1 MTAFFVFII
10 SVYGDIIEVEIL
22 ECICAKFT
30 RYLIEKRMEVVNMPI
45 VQVPLDVPD
54 DIYMGVLNGSLEL
67 LGMVKDGQHKVRKH
81 IPRAKLPKADKAA
94 KVKKAG
100 VWQVIKEHKAV
111 AIGIGAVAAVAGVGA
126 YVYHDWKDSKRQAAE
141 ERIAGFQ
148 KALKDYLKA
157 SKKGKLNAK
166 VVDNLLN
173 ALDDLEKKKLGKDV
187 ELTIPASQL
196 TALIYSIFTYT
207 ETLAKAN
214 EYDVKIAK
222 PKNGTQGSITS
233 LKSYLEIQK
242 EILENAA

>member
-1 MTAFFVFII
+1 
-10 SVYGDIIEVEIL
+10 
-22 ECICAKFT
+22 
-30 RYLIEKRMEVVNMPI
+30 MPI
-45 VQVPLDVPD
+45 VQVPLDVSD

-81 IPRAKLPKADKAA
+81 IPRAKLPRADKAA

-100 VWQVIKEHKAV
+100 VWQVIKEHKAI
-111 AIGIGAVAAVAGVGA
+111 AIGVGAVTTVAGVGA
-126 YVYHDWKDSKRQAAE
+126 YAYHSWKDNKMADAE
-141 ERIAGFQ
+141 EKIADFQ

-166 VVDNLLN
+166 VVDNLQN

-214 EYDVKIAK
+214 EYEVKIVK

-242 EILENAA
+242 QILENVA

>member
-1 MTAFFVFII
+1 
-10 SVYGDIIEVEIL
+10 
-22 ECICAKFT
+22 
-30 RYLIEKRMEVVNMPI
+30 MEVVYMPI

-54 DIYMGVLNGSLEL
+54 DIYVGVLNGSLEL
-67 LGMVKDGQHKVRKH
+67 LGLVKDSQHKVRKH
-81 IPRAKLPKADKAA
+81 IPKAKLPKTDKAT
-94 KVKKAG
+94 KVKKVGA
-100 VWQVIKEHKAV
+100 WQLIKEHKV
-111 AIGIGAVAAVAGVGA
+111 IAIGVGAAVAVVGVGA
-126 YVYHDWKDSKRQAAE
+126 YAYNSWKDSKRQADE

-148 KALKDYLKA
+148 KALKEYLKA

-214 EYDVKIAK
+214 DYEVKIAK

-242 EILENAA
+242 QILENVA